1 MQVDVE
7 ASVIVRSR
15 NEADRLRLTLTSL
28 AAQSIAAEV
37 VVVNDGSND
46 HTHRVLAEAAR
57 DLQLLRIDHEVALGR
72 SAAANA
78 GAARASGDVLIFL
91 DGDTLA
97 APDLVATHLA
107 LHAARPGIVARG
119 ETHHLRR
126 TRPFLDPE
134 QGTPFPGQEDQVRQM
149 PERERA
155 LARVTRAEIL
165 GDFAAIDARSQ
176 PGIYPGAGPRQLFE
190 LEMAALRDHPGCPAL
205 WIAASGS
212 NQSVPRAAFLD
223 AGGFD
228 PDLSINEH
236 RELALRLSLAG
247 LTMVAAA
254 ARTYHMIHRS
264 GWRDPLEDRDWEA
277 QFYQRHPI
285 SEVALLA
292 VLWESLSDRLAEP
305 SRILSIPALV
315 DAARRCDGVVGCE
328 AVRAAHAA
336 LTGAVAQ

>member
-1 MQVDVE
+1 MQV
-7 ASVIVRSR
+7 SVIVRSR
-15 NEADRLRLTLTSL
+15 NEADRLRLTLASL
-28 AAQSIAAEV
+28 AAQTVPAEV
-37 VVVNDGSND
+37 IVVNDGSDD
-46 HTHRVLAEAAR
+46 HTGAVLTEASN
-57 DLQLLRIDHEVALGR
+57 DLRLVQIDHEVAMGR

-97 APDLVATHLA
+97 APNLVATHLA
-107 LHAARPGIVARG
+107 LHRARSGIVARG

-126 TRPFLDPE
+126 TRPLLDPE
-134 QGTPFPGQEDQVRQM
+134 QGTPFPGQEDQVRLL
-149 PERERA
+149 PERERK
-155 LARVTRAEIL
+155 LAQVSRAEIKD
-165 GDFAAIDARSQ
+165 DFAGVDARSQ

-190 LEMAALRDHPGCPAL
+190 LEMAALRDHPDCPAL
-205 WIAASGS
+205 WVAASGS
-212 NQSVPRAAFLD
+212 NQSVPRAAFMD

-236 RELALRLSLAG
+236 RELALRLSKAG
-247 LTMVAAA
+247 LMMVAAG

-264 GWRDPLEDRDWEA
+264 GWRDPLEDRDWEKR
-277 QFYQRHPI
+277 FYQRHPI

-292 VLWESLSDRLAEP
+292 VLWESLSDRIPEP

-315 DAARRCDGVVGCE
+315 EAARRCDGIVGLD

-336 LTGAVAQ
+336 MTKAG